1 MTLLTSLPILL
12 LTLSSSSTSTAMT
25 SLSSECSANS
35 CRPITCVLVSVCLRE
50 GVYAP
55 FFEEERQRKRREEMG
70 IRGEVLKV
78 MALNVSNKC
87 NKCNKCTKCEQ

>member
-1 MTLLTSLPILL
+1 MKPLIFPALLFALSLTPSSSADLTAS
-12 LTLSSSSTSTAMT
+12 TLS

-55 FFEEERQRKRREEMG
+55 FFEEEQQRKRREEMG

-78 MALNVSNKC
+78 MALNVSNGF
-87 NKCNKCTKCEQ
+87 